1 MARRRR
7 TSLALEGVE
16 GLAAFGFQLGGF
28 ASVLTE
34 DESTGDE
41 ADEEGEEVGHGFGM
55 ISTLTSGPRSAGVWG
70 VSKPYTAELSEIM
83 LELQCSALTKI

>member
-1 MARRRR
+1 MTRSER

-16 GLAAFGFQLGGF
+16 GLAAFGFELGGF
-28 ASVLTE
+28 AGVLAE

-55 ISTLTSGPRSAGVWG
+55 SSTLTRGPRSAGVCG
-70 VSKPYTAELSEIM
+70 VANSTM
-83 LELQCSALTKI
+83 